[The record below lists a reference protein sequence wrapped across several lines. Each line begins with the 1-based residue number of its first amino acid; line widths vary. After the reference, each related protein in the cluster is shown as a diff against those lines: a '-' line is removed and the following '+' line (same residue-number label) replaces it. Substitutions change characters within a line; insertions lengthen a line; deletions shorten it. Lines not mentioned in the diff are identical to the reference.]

1 MPVPNNLNII
11 SAGPTSKRELVLQAS
26 INPEQWLENPKSW
39 NRAHFV
45 EKILELLEP
54 NPTIAETSKVFMLAS
69 QVEVFVSCQH
79 HIRQYGLTISQNNGV
94 TLGQNPHL
102 KIADSA
108 LYRANQLMKEL
119 GLNPGKS
126 TTKKN
131 FTPEFIAFLE
141 GP

>member
-1 MPVPNNLNII
+1 MASNLNII
-11 SAGPTSKRELVLQAS
+11 SGRPTSKPELALQAA
-26 INPEQWLENPKSW
+26 INPKQWLDNPKTW
-39 NRAHFV
+39 DGAHFV

-54 NPTIAETSKVFMLAS
+54 NPTIAETCKVYMLAS

-79 HIRQYGLTISQNNGV
+79 HIKQHGLTISHNNGV
-94 TLGQNPHL
+94 TIGQNPHL

-119 GLNPGKS
+119 GLSFGKRINQ
-126 TTKKN
+126 KN
-131 FTPEFIAFLE
+131 NTPEFLAFLA